1 MDVIEHHGI
10 KGMRWGHR
18 KLHNMVE
25 NHKENLRYKY
35 RKKGLN
41 ERQVEA
47 KLQRR
52 LKTEKTLLKTAA
64 VVGTAAAAY
73 ALKNKVQDDFIG
85 RTIKKGKT
93 FDSVSG
99 SDKIDK
105 SRPVYGA
112 FNKLDKLKY
121 RGIYGTERKM
131 RYGQTSDNLFTFKAK
146 KDIKIAPNRAAK
158 KTFDNLYKTD
168 KNFKKAA
175 DELGTIYGG
184 KAFKKYD
191 KFNIGLVG
199 RGDNKNSPH
208 AQAIDKFYKELKK
221 QGYSGVMDRNDK
233 KFSGY
238 RTKNPTIFFDHKH
251 LKVAG
256 KKRLTDEMI
265 EKDGNKAL
273 PILISQ
279 TLAKPAAA
287 LAAVTAYTQHKK
299 NTQKRQ
305 KDTKYNEKY
314 NRRD

>member
-1 MDVIEHHGI
+1 MDIIEHHGV

-41 ERQVEA
+41 EQQVEA

-99 SDKIDK
+99 ADKIDK

-121 RGIYGTERKM
+121 RGLYGTERKM

-158 KTFDNLYKTD
+158 KTFDNLYKKD
-168 KNFKKAA
+168 KDFKKAA
-175 DELGTIYGG
+175 DELGIIYGG
-184 KAFKKYD
+184 RAFKKYD
-191 KFNIGLVG
+191 KFNIGFVG
-199 RGDNKNSPH
+199 RGDDKNTPH
-208 AQAIDKFYKELKK
+208 AKAIDKFYKELKR

-238 RTKNPTIFFDHKH
+238 RTKNPTIFFDQKH

-265 EKDGNKAL
+265 KKENGKAV
-273 PILISQ
+273 PILTAQ

-287 LAAVTAYTQHKK
+287 LAAVTAYKQHKK
-299 NTQKRQ
+299 NTRKRQ

>member
-1 MDVIEHHGI
+1 MDIIEHHGI

-18 KLHNMVE
+18 KLYNMVE

-41 ERQVEA
+41 EQQVEA

-73 ALKNKVQDDFIG
+73 TLKNKVQDDFIG

-99 SDKIDK
+99 ADKIDK

-121 RGIYGTERKM
+121 RGIYGTERKR

-146 KDIKIAPNRAAK
+146 KDK
-158 KTFDNLYKTD
+158 DL
-168 KNFKKAA
+168 KKAA
-175 DELGTIYGG
+175 DELGIIYGG
-184 KAFKKYD
+184 RAFKKYD

-199 RGDNKNSPH
+199 RGDNKNTPH
-208 AQAIDKFYKELKK
+208 AKAIDKFYKELKR

-238 RTKNPTIFFDHKH
+238 RTKNPTIFFDQKH

-265 EKDGNKAL
+265 KKENGKAV
-273 PILISQ
+273 PILTAQ
-279 TLAKPAAA
+279 TLAKPASA
-287 LAAVTAYTQHKK
+287 LAAVIAYKRHKK
-299 NTQKRQ
+299 NTRKRQ

>member
-1 MDVIEHHGI
+1 
-10 KGMRWGHR
+10 
-18 KLHNMVE
+18 MVE

-41 ERQVEA
+41 EQQVES

-99 SDKIDK
+99 ADKIDK

-121 RGIYGTERKM
+121 RGLYGTERKM
-131 RYGQTSDNLFTFKAK
+131 RYG
-146 KDIKIAPNRAAK
+146 
-158 KTFDNLYKTD
+158 
-168 KNFKKAA
+168 
-175 DELGTIYGG
+175 
-184 KAFKKYD
+184 
-191 KFNIGLVG
+191 
-199 RGDNKNSPH
+199 
-208 AQAIDKFYKELKK
+208 
-221 QGYSGVMDRNDK
+221 
-233 KFSGY
+233 
-238 RTKNPTIFFDHKH
+238 
-251 LKVAG
+251 
-256 KKRLTDEMI
+256 
-265 EKDGNKAL
+265 
-273 PILISQ
+273 Q

-287 LAAVTAYTQHKK
+287 LAAVTAYKQHKK
-299 NTQKRQ
+299 NTQTRQ
-305 KDTKYNEKY
+305 KDEKYNNKY

>member
-41 ERQVEA
+41 EQQVEA

-99 SDKIDK
+99 ADKIDK

-112 FNKLDKLKY
+112 YHKLDKLKY
-121 RGIYGTERKM
+121 RGIYATERKK
-131 RYGQTSDNLFTFKAK
+131 RYGETSDSIFTFKVK
-146 KDIKIAPNRAAK
+146 KDIKIAPNKVAK

-168 KNFKKAA
+168 AEFKKSA
-175 DELGTIYGG
+175 DRLGRIYGG
-184 KAFKKYD
+184 RAFKKYD

-199 RGDNKNSPH
+199 RGDGKNSPH
-208 AQAIDKFYKELKK
+208 AKAIDKFYNELKK

-238 RTKNPTIFFDHKH
+238 RSKNPTIFFDHKH
-251 LKVAG
+251 LKVTG
-256 KKRLTDEMI
+256 KKRLTDSMI
-265 EKDGNKAL
+265 KKENAKGV
-273 PILISQ
+273 PILTAQ

-287 LAAVTAYTQHKK
+287 IAAVTAYKQHKK

-305 KDTKYNEKY
+305 SDKKYNEKY

>member
-1 MDVIEHHGI
+1 MDIIEHHGV

-18 KLHNMVE
+18 KLHTMVE

-35 RKKGLN
+35 RKAGLN
-41 ERQVEA
+41 EQQVEA

-52 LKTEKTLLKTAA
+52 LKNEKRLVKAAA

-85 RTIKKGKT
+85 RTLKKGKT

-99 SDKIDK
+99 ADQIDK

-121 RGIYGTERKM
+121 RGIYGTERKR

-158 KTFDNLYKTD
+158 KTFDHLYKND
-168 KNFKKAA
+168 KDFKKSA
-175 DELGTIYGG
+175 DELGIIYGG
-184 KAFKKYD
+184 RAFKKYD

-199 RGDNKNSPH
+199 RGDNKNHPH
-208 AQAIDKFYKELKK
+208 AKAIDKFYNELKK

-238 RTKNPTIFFDHKH
+238 RTKNPTIFFDHKN

-265 EKDGNKAL
+265 KKENGKAA
-273 PILISQ
+273 PILTVQ
-279 TLAKPAAA
+279 TLAKPTAAI
-287 LAAVTAYTQHKK
+287 AAVTAYKQHKK

-305 KDTKYNEKY
+305 SDKKYNEKY